1 MTTDN
6 GGSTNGRNH
15 KWYLPRFLREDY
27 SPYQCKVSA
36 NRENYNLAARRIHLQ
51 NLIKSWYNTGQNP
64 FRKPIECSNCLFDTR
79 IPNIYIGPEGLCNMC
94 MTYRRNFRPEILA
107 SELEC
112 FLNTPREAGAEL
124 DAVVAFSGGKDSSI
138 SLYLA
143 RKRFHLKVEAV
154 LVDNG
159 FIPKPVIDNG
169 RRFCHSLG
177 VELVVLPID
186 FAADVKRMMDEEF
199 RNGYPCYK
207 CTEMFHRR
215 ILDYCAEKRINRVV
229 LGRNWWRWLEPEV
242 RAVRRMKD
250 ASGRMEIQFLSL
262 PFALQLTES
271 WVKQTLSELG
281 WKPVKIHGNSTNCLI
296 PGLVEHTLYRRLG
309 YHPEL
314 NLISREVISG
324 YLTKEEAKRQLA
336 NVKDLTPELRKLVD
350 LKVRQGTDAGAAEG

>member
-1 MTTDN
+1 M
-6 GGSTNGRNH
+6 SEERGRRSNRWG

-36 NRENYNLAARRIHLQ
+36 NRENYDLAARRIHLQ
-51 NLIKSWYNTGQNP
+51 NMIKSWYNTGRNP
-64 FRKPIECSNCLFDTR
+64 FRRPVECTDCLFDTR
-79 IPNIYIGPEGLCNMC
+79 IPNIYIGPEGRCNMC
-94 MTYRRNFRPEILA
+94 MTYRRNFRPEILR

-112 FLNTPREAGAEL
+112 FLNTPRESGAEL

-143 RKRFHLKVEAV
+143 AARFNLKVEAV

-169 RRFCHSLG
+169 RKFCESLG
-177 VELVVLPID
+177 VELVVLPVD
-186 FAADVKRMMDEEF
+186 FASDVKRMMEDGF
-199 RNGYPCYK
+199 QSGYPCYK

-215 ILDYCAEKRINRVV
+215 ILDHCADKRINRVV

-242 RAVRRMKD
+242 RAVRRMK
-250 ASGRMEIQFLSL
+250 APGNEMEIQFLSL
-262 PFALQLTES
+262 PFALQLTENS
-271 WVKQTLSELG
+271 VKETLNELG

-296 PGLVEHTLYRRLG
+296 PGLVEHTLFQRLG

-324 YLTKEEAKRQLA
+324 YLTKEEGRRQLS
-336 NVKDLTPELRKLVD
+336 NVKNLTPELRKLVD
-350 LKVRQGTDAGAAEG
+350 LKVRQETAVRATEK

>member
-1 MTTDN
+1 METIHGGRVN
-6 GGSTNGRNH
+6 GKR
-15 KWYLPRFLREDY
+15 KWYLPRFLQEDY

-36 NRENYNLAARRIHLQ
+36 NRENYNLSARRIHLQ
-51 NLIKSWYNTGQNP
+51 NMIKSWYNTGRNP
-64 FRKPIECSNCLFDTR
+64 FRRPIECSHCLFDTR

-107 SELEC
+107 SELEV
-112 FLNTPREAGAEL
+112 FRNTPREPGAAL

-143 RKRFHLKVEAV
+143 RERFGLQVEAV

-169 RRFCHSLG
+169 RKFCRSLG
-177 VELVVLPID
+177 VELIVLPIE
-186 FAADVKRMMDEEF
+186 FASDVKRMMEDEF
-199 RNGYPCYK
+199 KSGYPCYK
-207 CTEMFHRR
+207 CTDMFHRR
-215 ILDYCAEKRINRVV
+215 IVDHCVARRVNRVV

-242 RAVRRMKD
+242 RAVRRVK
-250 ASGRMEIQFLSL
+250 AGGLEIQLLSL

-271 WVKQTLSELG
+271 WVKEKLSELG

-324 YLTKEEAKRQLA
+324 YLTKEEGRRQLS
-336 NVKDLTPELRKLVD
+336 NVKDLTPELRNLVD
-350 LKVRQGTDAGAAEG
+350 LRVRQATNANAAER